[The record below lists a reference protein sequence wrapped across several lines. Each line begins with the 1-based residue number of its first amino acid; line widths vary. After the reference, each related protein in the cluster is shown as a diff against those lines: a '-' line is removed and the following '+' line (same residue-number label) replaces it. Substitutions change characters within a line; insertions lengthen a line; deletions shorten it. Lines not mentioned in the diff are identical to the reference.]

1 MQKVIVKDEPIP
13 DIPETP
19 QTGGMIPI
27 IPMAAGVL
35 FAASAAVY
43 VFRKRKSVE
52 K

>member
-1 MQKVIVKDEPIP
+1 MQKVTVKDEPIP
-13 DIPETP
+13 DVPETP
-19 QTGGMIPI
+19 QTGGMMPI